1 MNTNCTTDVA
11 IIGGGLAGASVS
23 YALGARGIRSIIV
36 ERKHALAQG
45 ASGNR
50 YALLMPYISASA
62 SPAESLYKAGFTHT
76 KSLLTEAL
84 CDAGLFAQ
92 SGGLQLPSSARLRR
106 LIQGSEELRSSDL
119 IERVTALEA
128 SEIANSHLTE
138 GAFYVS
144 QGGYVSPPALVSSLV
159 ARHAP
164 LASAICNAGVVSIC
178 KEENTWSLNLTD
190 GTSLSA
196 GKVVIC
202 SAFEAS
208 SLELCSWLP
217 LEPIRG
223 QTVILKS
230 SQASEK
236 LRTLLC
242 FDGYIT
248 PAQGGEH
255 LIGAIYRHGDFS
267 HEVSQEDSITIIK
280 RLHRALPQLALG
292 ALEEGSLISARAC
305 FRTSTFD
312 RLPYIGALPDFHTMS
327 ESARRY
333 QSGSDLTQ
341 RVPLT
346 FHPGVFVSLGHGSRG
361 LLSCPLAG
369 EIIARSINGE
379 EQPSLHEAARVT
391 AAERYVYRALLDSSS
406 SPHLD

>member
-1 MNTNCTTDVA
+1 MSTNLTTDVA
-11 IIGGGLAGASVS
+11 IVGGGLAGASVA

-36 ERKHALAQG
+36 ERKSALAQG

-50 YALLMPYISASA
+50 YGLLMPYISASA
-62 SPAESLYKAGFTHT
+62 SPAESLYSAGFTHT
-76 KSLLTEAL
+76 KNLLTETL
-84 CDAGLFAQ
+84 SDEGIFAQ
-92 SGGLQLPSSARLRR
+92 SGGLQLPSSGRLQR
-106 LIQGSEELRSSDL
+106 LLQGSEELRSSDL
-119 IERVTALEA
+119 IQRVTALEA

-138 GAFYVS
+138 GAFYIA
-144 QGGYVSPPALVSSLV
+144 QGGYVSPPALVSALV

-164 LASAICNAGVVSIC
+164 LSSAICNAGVVSIHS
-178 KEENTWSLNLTD
+178 ERDAWSLYLTD
-190 GTSLSA
+190 GTALSA
-196 GKVVIC
+196 SKVVIC
-202 SAFEAS
+202 SAFEAA
-208 SLELCSWLP
+208 SLEVCSWLP

-223 QTVILKS
+223 QTVIVKS
-230 SQASEK
+230 SAASEN

-255 LIGAIYRHGDFS
+255 FIGAIYRHGDL
-267 HEVSQEDSITIIK
+267 SQEASDQDSLAIIR
-280 RLHRALPQLALG
+280 RLHRALPQLALD
-292 ALEEGSLISARAC
+292 AYQESSLTCSLISARAC

-333 QSGSDLTQ
+333 QSGTDLTQ
-341 RVPLT
+341 RVPLS
-346 FHPGVFVSLGHGSRG
+346 FYPGIFVSLGHGSRG

-379 EQPSLHEAARVT
+379 EQKSLHEAARVT
-391 AAERYVYRALLDSSS
+391 AADRYVYRALSTTKAL
-406 SPHLD
+406 